1 MKICRKFG
9 RLTTHVITPLFILFF
24 TLLCGY
30 TPAQAN
36 GVWVIL
42 DEVEFPPRF
51 KAPTD
56 FSAAALDLAAL
67 QDLLEGAPRET
78 PGSASSVMIPV
89 LLPDGS
95 LQEVAVVLTQL
106 MESSLAIQ
114 FPEIKTYAFE
124 SANARDISGQMV
136 VGPEGIQLAAQT
148 PDGLFVIEPV
158 ETVGGMA
165 YLSFL
170 DFARTDGSKII
181 EHPEDEHPPVP
192 TPPTVPAVLAAGG
205 LTPGIQSLES
215 GNTLRIYRFTAA
227 TTGEFYQA
235 RLAPDNPNL
244 GDNLEVL
251 FTIAADIVSVNAVLE
266 PELSIRFI
274 IAANSL
280 NVFYDDPNTDP
291 FEQNDDPNTNDND
304 PNTSGDIEGKPCD
317 LRGENRTNAVDNA
330 ALNNADYDL
339 AFLFAT
345 QSGGGNAGC
354 AWFNV
359 CGEGAGTDHK
369 SAAAGKIGNN
379 GTNSAAGLILHESG
393 HQLGANHTYSGLASG
408 CDVPNFSE
416 TGSGPKPSA
425 FAPGSGTSI
434 MSYNNN
440 CGSDN
445 VGVLTD
451 VDVGTVPDGGYYHTA
466 SFHQIIDNIT
476 NGNGANCGSSQA
488 TGNLAPVVDAGP
500 DYTIP
505 SGTPFTLTGS
515 AVDAD
520 PLTYVWEQF
529 DLAATQRAIDTDD
542 GVGPII
548 RSVPPTA
555 DPSRTIPNLPNLLAG
570 TTPTKGEILPSMDRN
585 LTFRLTARDNRMGG
599 GGVNDDTMV
608 VTVNGDP
615 FFLTSPNGGETFF
628 TGCPVPVTWTVGGG
642 NVANQVDI
650 LFSEDGGETF
660 PTTLLAA
667 TANDGD
673 EVATLTC
680 ATSGQARMKAQ
691 AVDNIFFD
699 ISDSN
704 FTVVPSPPMVDVSA
718 SGGEVDDS
726 CEFLVTFDATVTDDC
741 GVNQA
746 DVIVKLHQQAMN
758 YSLGAP
764 TVNKMQVNATT
775 VTLNGSVL
783 VSDLTSSPAILG
795 IEVEAEDLCGT
806 GADDFAE
813 VEVSDTIPPTISVG
827 LDPGMLWPP
836 NHKLVD
842 IEATVVAEDNC
853 PGVSFELVSASSDEP
868 DNGPADGN
876 TTDDIQDAETGTPD
890 VNFKLRAERAG
901 NGDGRTYT
909 ATYTATDGS
918 DNEATDSD
926 TVEVPHDQMN

>member
-1 MKICRKFG
+1 MKNYKRFG
-9 RLTTHVITPLFILFF
+9 RSTTCFINPVFMVLL

-30 TPAQAN
+30 TSAQAN
-36 GVWVIL
+36 GVWEIL

-51 KAPTD
+51 EAPTD
-56 FSAAALDLAAL
+56 YTAAALDLDAL
-67 QDLLEGAPRET
+67 KTLLEDAPREV
-78 PGSASSVMIPV
+78 PGSVSSMMIPV

-95 LQEVAVVLTQL
+95 LQEVAVVLIQL
-106 MESSLAIQ
+106 MESSLAVQ
-114 FPEIKTYAFE
+114 FPEIKAYAFE
-124 SANARDISGQMV
+124 SVAGSDISGQMV
-136 VGPEGIQLAAQT
+136 VGPEGVRLAAQT

-158 ETVGGMA
+158 ETAGGTV

-181 EHPEDEHPPVP
+181 EHPDDEHPPE
-192 TPPTVPAVLAAGG
+192 PPHPPIPATLAASG
-205 LTPGIQSLES
+205 LTPALQALES
-215 GNTLRIYRFTAA
+215 GDTLRIYRFTAV

-244 GDNLEVL
+244 SDDLEVL
-251 FTIAADIVSVNAVLE
+251 FSIAGDMIGVNAVLE
-266 PELSIRFI
+266 PELSVRFI
-274 IAANSL
+274 IDGNSL
-280 NVFYDDPNTDP
+280 GVFYDDPNTDP
-291 FEQNDDPNTNDND
+291 FEQNDDPNTNDGD
-304 PNTSGDIEGKPCD
+304 PMTTGDIEGKPCD

-359 CGEGAGTDHK
+359 CLEGAGELHK
-369 SAAAGKIGNN
+369 SAAAGKMGNN
-379 GTNSAAGLILHESG
+379 GTNSAAGLVLHESG
-393 HQLGANHTYSGLASG
+393 HQLGANHTYSGQASG
-408 CDVPNFSE
+408 CDAPNFSE

-425 FAPGSGTSI
+425 YAPGSGTSI

-440 CGSDN
+440 CDSDN

-451 VDVGTVPDGGYYHTA
+451 VDVGTIPDGGYYHTA

-476 NGNGANCGSSQA
+476 NGGGANCGTSQA

-505 SGTPFTLTGS
+505 RGTPFTLTGE
-515 AVDAD
+515 AVDAH

-529 DLAATQRAIDTDD
+529 DLAATRRAIDTDD

-548 RSVPPTA
+548 RSVPPTD

-570 TTPTKGEILPSMDRN
+570 TTPTKGEILPSMDRT

-642 NVANQVDI
+642 NVANEVDI

-667 TANDGD
+667 TTNDGG

-680 ATSGQARMKAQ
+680 TTSGQARIKAR

-704 FTVVPSPPMVDVSA
+704 FTVIPSPPTVDVSA

-726 CEFLVTFDATVTDDC
+726 CEFLVTFEATVTDDC
-741 GVNQA
+741 GVNQT
-746 DVIVKLHQQAMN
+746 DVSVNLHQQAMN
-758 YSLGAP
+758 YILGAP
-764 TVNKMQVNATT
+764 TINKVQVNATT
-775 VTLNGSVL
+775 VTLDGSVL

-795 IEVEAEDLCGT
+795 VEVEAADLCGT
-806 GADDFAE
+806 AADDFAE
-813 VEVSDTIPPTISVG
+813 VEVSDTTPPTISVE
-827 LDPGMLWPP
+827 LDPDLLWPP

-853 PGVSFELVSASSDEP
+853 PGVSFKLVSVSSDEP
-868 DNGPADGN
+868 DNGLADGS
-876 TTDDIQDAETGTPD
+876 TTNDIQNTDIGTPD
-890 VNFKLRAERAG
+890 VNFTLRAERAG
-901 NGDGRTYT
+901 NSNGRTYT
-909 ATYTATDGS
+909 ANYTATDGS
-918 DNEATDSD
+918 DNEAMDSD
-926 TVEVPHDQMN
+926 TVEISHDQNQ